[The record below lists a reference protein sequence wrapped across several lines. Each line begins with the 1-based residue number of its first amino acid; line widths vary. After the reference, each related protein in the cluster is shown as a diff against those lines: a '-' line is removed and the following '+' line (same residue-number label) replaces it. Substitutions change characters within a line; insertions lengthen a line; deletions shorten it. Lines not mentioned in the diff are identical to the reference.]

1 MFHRLL
7 WLLPAVFHLE
17 PPHNLPN
24 EKTKNMTLCSV
35 DSLMLV
41 VFFNFHGFGQLN
53 SVQDK
58 YIFGQWSN
66 QYDYQIDYFDEHMI
80 SCLYS
85 TSKSMKIGVQH
96 IQMIHVPQ

>member
-1 MFHRLL
+1 
-7 WLLPAVFHLE
+7 
-17 PPHNLPN
+17 
-24 EKTKNMTLCSV
+24 
-35 DSLMLV
+35 MLV

-66 QYDYQIDYFDEHMI
+66 QYDYQTDYFDEYMI

-85 TSKSMKIGVQH
+85 TSKSMKIGV
-96 IQMIHVPQ
+96 